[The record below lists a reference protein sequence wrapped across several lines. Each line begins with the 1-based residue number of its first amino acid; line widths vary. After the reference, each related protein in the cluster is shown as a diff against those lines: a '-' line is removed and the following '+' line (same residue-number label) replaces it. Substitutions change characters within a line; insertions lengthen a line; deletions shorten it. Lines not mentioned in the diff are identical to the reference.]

1 MGLSLATAQRI
12 GIVVNAPEDIG
23 QPRVLIALRAAKIA
37 TAVAVGGGTL
47 IGVPIAIW
55 IAILNDISSLGDAAI
70 LVGCVWGLY
79 IAVTVPV
86 IVGVAVPLSLV
97 GIRQTY
103 RTCAA
108 IFGHVDPPDCPLPSA

>member
-1 MGLSLATAQRI
+1 MNAREELGQRR
-12 GIVVNAPEDIG
+12 E
-23 QPRVLIALRAAKIA
+23 LIALQGEE
-37 TAVAVGGGTL
+37 TARDGAVGGGTL

-108 IFGHVDPPDCPLPSA
+108 IFGHVEPPDCPQPAA